1 KLLSD
6 KDREARISVYRA
18 HKIAYVA
25 RPPHNIKTRKGLFKK
40 ARHVNMNYCLSV
52 SNSTTELM
60 EEQGITDPA
69 LALSMVQEAANG
81 EFLAG
86 GDLTM
91 GSIILLVDSDT
102 R

>member
-1 KLLSD
+1 
-6 KDREARISVYRA
+6 
-18 HKIAYVA
+18 
-25 RPPHNIKTRKGLFKK
+25 
-40 ARHVNMNYCLSV
+40 MNYCLDV

-60 EEQGITDPA
+60 EQQGITDPA
-69 LALSMVQEAANG
+69 LALSMVQEAAQG